1 MSTATDEL
9 GRLYEKDFYAWT
21 RQQAKALR
29 ALARTRPNVPVDWQH
44 LIEEVEALGR
54 SERHAVESLLETV
67 IEHLLKL
74 QFSPAA
80 EPRRGW
86 ITTVWRSRRELQ
98 RRLTPSL
105 RRHLQRQLQH
115 HWQAGREAARF
126 ALELHGEGEAAA
138 RLPQHCPWTLKQLL
152 DPDFWPE
159 STDVD
164 GNR

>member
-21 RQQAKALR
+21 QQQAKALR

-54 SERHAVESLLETV
+54 SERHAVESFLETV

-74 QFSPAA
+74 VYSPAA
-80 EPRRGW
+80 APRAGW
-86 ITTVWRSRRELQ
+86 IVTVSRTRRQLR

-105 RRHLQRQLQH
+105 RRHLRTHL
-115 HWQAGREAARF
+115 AGIYEDARKVV
-126 ALELHGEGEAAA
+126 ADTLRAYGEGEAAA
-138 RLPQHCPWTLKQLL
+138 RLPQHCPWTLRQLL

-159 STDVD
+159 SADVD

>member
-1 MSTATDEL
+1 MARTSEPA
-9 GRLYEKDFYAWT
+9 LYERDFYAWT

-54 SERHAVESLLETV
+54 SERHAVESQLRRLLV
-67 IEHLLKL
+67 HLLKL
-74 QFSPAA
+74 SASPAA
-80 EPRRGW
+80 WPRG
-86 ITTVWRSRRELQ
+86 VWRATVQDARAELEN
-98 RRLTPSL
+98 RLTRTL
-105 RRHLQRQLQH
+105 RRAATSALPRLYA
-115 HWQAGREAARF
+115 QARRIAASELEAY
-126 ALELHGEGEAAA
+126 GENEAAA

-159 STDVD
+159 GMDVD